1 MKDTT
6 EQEELMAIH
15 KKVSGLYGAVGG
27 KETSRRHGGS
37 EYYRKLAKKSH
48 AAKRANKLKSSSD
61 T

>member
-1 MKDTT
+1 
-6 EQEELMAIH
+6 MAIH

-37 EYYRKLAKKSH
+37 EYYRKLAKKTH